1 MSRSR
6 LYSVLAHLHRTRNS
20 SDANSLPDAELLDR
34 FVQLRDEE
42 AFELL
47 VWRHERMVLGVCRRL
62 LRDEHDAEDAF
73 QAAFL
78 TLARKAVRAA

>member
-1 MSRSR
+1 MSRRR
-6 LYSVLAHLHRTRNS
+6 LYSILAHLHRTRNS
-20 SDANSLPDAELLDR
+20 ADGSTLPDADLLDR
-34 FVQLRDEE
+34 FLRLHDQA

-73 QAAFL
+73 
-78 TLARKAVRAA
+78 